1 MKMVNILK
9 LLVNFFA
16 VSALLFPVVSYSATQ
31 SSYPTKTAPVAGDK
45 ALITDSADENKTKQ
59 ATVSSLP
66 ISTAAQVALDG
77 KANVTC
83 FASESA
89 FNACF
94 GLDWQVGDSLG
105 SATAA
110 DVAALFSGVGDYLK
124 ADGTRGTPA
133 SGEASSSGAVTSVSG
148 RTGAVTL
155 THSDITDFTEA
166 VAEIAGSG
174 SATMIKA
181 RAYLNTATDSPA
193 NAIAK
198 VLLDTESFDPNN
210 FFDTATKRFTP
221 NRSGYYQVNAS
232 VRTGA
237 TGNIDIH
244 IYKNGVSVAYAS
256 FSGQYSGVI
265 SDLIYCNGTT
275 DYIELYA
282 YTSSAR
288 AYKVGASATYLSV
301 FGPF

>member
-45 ALITDSADENKTKQ
+45 ALITDSADGNKTKQ

-133 SGEASSSGAVTSVSG
+133 SGEASPSGAVTSVSG

-155 THSDITDFTEA
+155 THADITDFTTA
-166 VAEIAGSG
+166 VEEIAGSG

-181 RAYLNTATDSPA
+181 RAYLNTATNSPN
-193 NAIAK
+193 NATAK
-198 VLLDTESFDPNN
+198 VPLDTESFDPNN

-232 VRTGA
+232 VRTG
-237 TGNIDIH
+237 TMGDIDIK

-256 FSGQYSGVI
+256 FFSQYSGVI

-288 AYKVGASATYLSV
+288 AYTVGAAATYLSV